1 MARCKTCR
9 RPRTGHVGPLGL
21 KCTMAVIELT
31 PEEVLNDSFDDEDY
45 EHEDDGE
52 DKGAYGGPR
61 TRGTDDNGGH
71 AMTEMMRQLTLMSS
85 DIQKFKDD
93 NKMLASSHLLM
104 QKRMEEMA
112 ASKDSGA
119 GNPANILAALAAIG
133 APASTELPVSL
144 FNGARVPKKS
154 ITAAKNR
161 EFVNLT
167 DFVPSTEPNST
178 LESVM
183 DDKTGALVFKSKN
196 SRRSI
201 DNFLMWTTAWCAYE
215 SLIMEIDASM
225 YAVCTNYRLF
235 IQCKEALHTWLAV
248 SAYDMRHRI
257 KLSITKSWSFDKTD
271 SELHMEIFSSET
283 LRPNPKAC
291 FRCKSLDHMVRDC
304 FLPEDVSAGKGGLTS
319 RKFSNNKTDSSFS
332 NFRSQVQT
340 AMPANGVYNPSNQ
353 VCRDYNLGRCTRNP
367 CVRKHVC
374 SGCGGSQPLFRCT
387 RCQSSFAGNSFGAS
401 SSGLGTPFVPPS

>member
-1 MARCKTCR
+1 
-9 RPRTGHVGPLGL
+9 
-21 KCTMAVIELT
+21 MAVIELT

-112 ASKDSGA
+112 ASKDSGV

-144 FNGARVPKKS
+144 FNGAHVPKKS

-167 DFVPSTEPNST
+167 DFT
-178 LESVM
+178 LLLSP
-183 DDKTGALVFKSKN
+183 L
-196 SRRSI
+196 
-201 DNFLMWTTAWCAYE
+201 WTTKQVLW
-215 SLIMEIDASM
+215 SLNQKI
-225 YAVCTNYRLF
+225 
-235 IQCKEALHTWLAV
+235 LAV
-248 SAYDMRHRI
+248 
-257 KLSITKSWSFDKTD
+257 LLITF
-271 SELHMEIFSSET
+271 
-283 LRPNPKAC
+283 
-291 FRCKSLDHMVRDC
+291 
-304 FLPEDVSAGKGGLTS
+304 
-319 RKFSNNKTDSSFS
+319 
-332 NFRSQVQT
+332 
-340 AMPANGVYNPSNQ
+340 
-353 VCRDYNLGRCTRNP
+353 
-367 CVRKHVC
+367 
-374 SGCGGSQPLFRCT
+374 
-387 RCQSSFAGNSFGAS
+387 
-401 SSGLGTPFVPPS
+401 